1 MLCCVWLL
9 CVCQAV
15 VVWFVTLGCGVL
27 LVLLCSLL
35 LHLTLFGVVGVVVV
49 CCVVLVC
56 VVSFCGGFAL
66 AWCCCVVFCYCVA
79 LLCWVVHSD
88 YCICMHALCLPCD
101 AVCFVLFRDLT
112 VMFVGVVVLCFVL
125 VPRFVLPCICLS
137 CFCVFCSLLFRHLF
151 VRCGPC
157 VLWPFLDCGIRGCI
171 LPLSVPRDSPSEKQF
186 ADFWA
191 GFLEVSFRNTPT
203 QHSNRLC
210 TPKSVARSVDGTM
223 D

>member
-1 MLCCVWLL
+1 M
-9 CVCQAV
+9 
-15 VVWFVTLGCGVL
+15 WFVTLGCGVL
-27 LVLLCSLL
+27 FVLLCSLL
-35 LHLTLFGVVGVVVV
+35 LHLTLFGVFGVVVV

-101 AVCFVLFRDLT
+101 AVCIVLFRNLT

-137 CFCVFCSLLFRHLF
+137 CFCVFCSLLSRHLF
-151 VRCGPC
+151 SVRALCSLAFFWIVESEVVYCHFRYQEIRLLSSNSPISGPVC
-157 VLWPFLDCGIRGCI
+157 WRCPFEIHPHNILLGCAPQNG
-171 LPLSVPRDSPSEKQF
+171 LPDR
-186 ADFWA
+186 
-191 GFLEVSFRNTPT
+191 
-203 QHSNRLC
+203 
-210 TPKSVARSVDGTM
+210 
-223 D
+223 